1 MEHPARADGRVGH
14 ADIQPAPVLPRRRDH
29 GLAAPRV
36 GRVGVFGHRLAARR
50 RDLVRDLVGR
60 PAPVRVHHA
69 VAVVDH
75 DLRALPGQRQ
85 AERPPETPPAAGDDR
100 HPPGQRPGAVVGS
113 RPGRHPLRPGVQVS
127 RPNPPRG
134 DELVRA
140 VRSVSSTKASA
151 TTAPWF
157 VTFLA
162 VATLALASRGPARP
176 VRKALAGG
184 RHQVA
189 DSAAHSIL
197 PLASGALCPP
207 ARLRGAL
214 PSRSPPGAFA
224 APPSFVAPQPGRNPA
239 GRGIPRRAMRSS

>member
-1 MEHPARADGRVGH
+1 MAALATQISSRPQCCHAAATMAWPLPGSAASEYSATASPPAAVIWSATWSAG
-14 ADIQPAPVLPRRRDH
+14 
-29 GLAAPRV
+29 
-36 GRVGVFGHRLAARR
+36 
-50 RDLVRDLVGR
+50 
-60 PAPVRVHHA
+60 APVRVHHA